1 MANTRP
7 KAQTAAL
14 DFTRTVLTTW
24 DEPGRAALEVLPVLM
39 TADGAK
45 NLRPRSDG
53 DPPPDAGG
61 KKFEDANLFQE
72 LEDDVL
78 VPMHFEFWAHFAE
91 KRNALAAV
99 LGKDG
104 LEDR

>member
-1 MANTRP
+1 M
-7 KAQTAAL
+7 KSCSV
-14 DFTRTVLTTW
+14 TRTVLTTW

-39 TADGAK
+39 TPDGAK
-45 NLRPRSDG
+45 NLTPRSDG
-53 DPPPDAGG
+53 DPPPEAGG
-61 KKFEDANLFQE
+61 KRFEVTNTPEDASLFRE

-99 LGKDG
+99 LGKDV